1 MNSSS
6 YCPLNDLNA
15 VSKAFIKTYLLT
27 AVLIM
32 ASLGNYFVSLL
43 YYSFGG
49 KLGRTSSLKPP
60 DRLGVCF
67 IRVLILN
74 YKNMASVSLI
84 LLNCVEVAGIRVL
97 HVKGDIE
104 YFNWWEVIVAIFFFT
119 WILLF
124 PLSLKSSYAMFMKDE
139 ILFPKFVICLMI
151 PFALVIYKILN
162 RNVVS
167 VSLQIPINVSYM
179 KMILK
184 EMFEEPYRLKR
195 DESRG
200 EIIFYETWRLYQR
213 VLLAVVA
220 TLLSVLTLVSL
231 LSESHS

>member
-1 MNSSS
+1 M
-6 YCPLNDLNA
+6 
-15 VSKAFIKTYLLT
+15 
-27 AVLIM
+27 
-32 ASLGNYFVSLL
+32 SLL
-43 YYSFGG
+43 CYSFGD
-49 KLGRTSSLKPP
+49 KLGRTSSLKPS

-74 YKNMASVSLI
+74 YKNMVSVSLM
-84 LLNCVEVAGIRVL
+84 LLNCAEVAGIRVL
-97 HVKGDIE
+97 HVKGNIE
-104 YFNWWEVIVAIFFFT
+104 FFNWWEVIVAVLFFT

-139 ILFPKFVICLMI
+139 ISFLKFIICLMI

-162 RNVVS
+162 SNVVS
-167 VSLQIPINVSYM
+167 VALQIPINVSYV
-179 KMILK
+179 KIILK

-195 DESRG
+195 DKSRG
-200 EIIFYETWRLYQR
+200 EIIFYETWRLNQR

-220 TLLSVLTLVSL
+220 TLLSILTLVSL

>member
-49 KLGRTSSLKPP
+49 KLGRTSSLKPS

-74 YKNMASVSLI
+74 YKNMVSVSLM
-84 LLNCVEVAGIRVL
+84 LLNCAEVAAIRVL

-104 YFNWWEVIVAIFFFT
+104 FFNWWEVIVAVLFFT

-139 ILFPKFVICLMI
+139 ILFPKFIICLMI

-167 VSLQIPINVSYM
+167 VSLQIPVNVSYM
-179 KMILK
+179 KIILK
-184 EMFEEPYRLKR
+184 EMFEEPYRDLK
-195 DESRG
+195 
-200 EIIFYETWRLYQR
+200 ETNQEERLFSMKHGDYINEF
-213 VLLAVVA
+213 
-220 TLLSVLTLVSL
+220 S
-231 LSESHS
+231 

>member
-1 MNSSS
+1 
-6 YCPLNDLNA
+6 
-15 VSKAFIKTYLLT
+15 
-27 AVLIM
+27 
-32 ASLGNYFVSLL
+32 
-43 YYSFGG
+43 
-49 KLGRTSSLKPP
+49 
-60 DRLGVCF
+60 
-67 IRVLILN
+67 
-74 YKNMASVSLI
+74 
-84 LLNCVEVAGIRVL
+84 
-97 HVKGDIE
+97 
-104 YFNWWEVIVAIFFFT
+104 
-119 WILLF
+119 
-124 PLSLKSSYAMFMKDE
+124 MKDE
-139 ILFPKFVICLMI
+139 ILFPKFIICLMI

-179 KMILK
+179 KIILK